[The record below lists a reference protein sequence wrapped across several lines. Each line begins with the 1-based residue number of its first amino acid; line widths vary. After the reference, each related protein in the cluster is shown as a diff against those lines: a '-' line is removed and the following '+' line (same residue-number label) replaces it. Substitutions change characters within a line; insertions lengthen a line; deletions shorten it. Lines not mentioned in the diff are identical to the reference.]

1 MLPLCREEKIG
12 RRFRAFERTSV
23 AGGHHS
29 LAFGL
34 GEMRTLIRH
43 HSVAGQFRRSSAA
56 PVADNGVQ
64 PHAGTHDQVVD
75 CRNDGAARRER
86 VQAGARS
93 EMPVLGK

>member
-23 AGGHHS
+23 AGG
-29 LAFGL
+29 
-34 GEMRTLIRH
+34 H